1 MNTKRFTTNITAG
14 IAVAL
19 LLIVG
24 TASTSILS
32 TTYAQSATFGEPFF
46 VEKGKSTVQK
56 EIGPNRT
63 QYTFAGNGTMNG
75 NIEVTNSGDL
85 VSLSK
90 GNKGTSAQG
99 QGIVTTKDGSEKA
112 NYTFLQVGKTTTKDG
127 KPVLRGVGSAVW
139 STDSTGKLAFLDNML
154 SFFIIEVDEMGNF
167 SSKDRELK

>member
-1 MNTKRFTTNITAG
+1 M
-14 IAVAL
+14 
-19 LLIVG
+19 
-24 TASTSILS
+24 
-32 TTYAQSATFGEPFF
+32 TYQLEEPFF
-46 VEKGKSTVQK
+46 EEKGKITAQK
-56 EIGPNRT
+56 EIGDNKT
-63 QYTFAGNGTMNG
+63 QMTFSSNGTFKG

-99 QGIVTTKDGSEKA
+99 QGVVTTKDGSEKA
-112 NYTFLQVGKTTTKDG
+112 NYTFLQVGKTTEEG
-127 KPVLRGVGSAVW
+127 KPVLRGCAVW